1 MILFAFA
8 MSNYR
13 EKRLKGL
20 FMEQENLKKIP
31 NRLQFFPVMMFA
43 IVMGLSGLTLAFRK
57 AHEVLNISVLF
68 EEILS
73 YLTVFIFT
81 IIALTYLIKIF
92 KYVQHVKQEFTHPIR
107 INFFAAISISFIL
120 VSMIMQTMNENL
132 AYDLF
137 IIGAVLHA
145 FFTFYTLSFWINK
158 SLEIQHSNPAW
169 FIPIVGNLIVP
180 IGGAGLVDNAVLM
193 YYFSIGI
200 FFWIIMLSIILNR
213 IIFHV
218 QFAQKF
224 IPTLFILIAP
234 PSIGLL
240 SYFKLTHEID
250 MFAQILFNLGL
261 FFTFLLLFM
270 YKSFLN
276 IKFFISWWA
285 FTFPLASIALASLL
299 MYEQTKVNF
308 YAYISYFFILF
319 LSLVVIIV
327 AYNTIKHIL
336 KKEICIME

>member
-1 MILFAFA
+1 
-8 MSNYR
+8 MS
-13 EKRLKGL
+13 E
-20 FMEQENLKKIP
+20 ENLKKVP
-31 NRLQFFPVMMFA
+31 NRLHYFPVMMFA
-43 IVMGLSGLTLAFRK
+43 IVMGLSGLSLVFRK
-57 AHEVLNISVLF
+57 AHETLMFPS
-68 EEILS
+68 
-73 YLTVFIFT
+73 
-81 IIALTYLIKIF
+81 IIGQLLTYVTVAVFVAILFTYILKIF
-92 KYVQHVKQEFTHPIR
+92 QYTTQVKEEFSHPVR

-120 VSMIMQTMNENL
+120 ISMLMQNMNKTI

-145 FFTFYTLSFWINK
+145 FFTFYTLSYWITK

-180 IGGAGLVDNAVLM
+180 IGGAGLVDNAILM

-200 FFWIIMLSIILNR
+200 FFWIIMLAIILNR
-213 IIFHV
+213 IIFHM

-224 IPTLFILIAP
+224 MPTLFILIAP

-261 FFTFLLLFM
+261 FFTLLLIFM

-285 FTFPLASIALASLL
+285 FTFPLASIALASML
-299 MYEQTKVNF
+299 MYEQTKVSF
-308 YAYISYFFILF
+308 YAYFSYFFILF
-319 LSLVVIIV
+319 VTVIVLIV
-327 AYNTIKHIL
+327 AYNTLKHMF